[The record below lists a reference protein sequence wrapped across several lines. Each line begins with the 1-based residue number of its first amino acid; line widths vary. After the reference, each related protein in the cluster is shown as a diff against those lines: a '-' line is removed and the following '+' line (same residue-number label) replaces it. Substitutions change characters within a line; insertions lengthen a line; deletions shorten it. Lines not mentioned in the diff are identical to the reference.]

1 MADWRIEKWDLG
13 LERLAE
19 TEETAGDEQ
28 DREDMKGSSSAI
40 YTQMFPPKR
49 SEDIATLKTIRAYG
63 FLQSPNKRWL
73 GSGSSTCTK
82 REDILRSKYGS
93 IATSYCNAVDSECK
107 HRPGSI
113 ISKPQNLATT
123 NLTSTL
129 R

>member
-1 MADWRIEKWDLG
+1 
-13 LERLAE
+13 
-19 TEETAGDEQ
+19 
-28 DREDMKGSSSAI
+28 
-40 YTQMFPPKR
+40 MFPPKR

-63 FLQSPNKRWL
+63 FLQSLERWL
-73 GSGSSTCTK
+73 GSGSSTCTV
-82 REDILRSKYGS
+82 REGILRSKYGS